1 MAWEFD
7 RERAG
12 ERAGE
17 GLADVDR
24 TIGAGF
30 RGLPR
35 HWAAR
40 VASPNERG
48 GWPGWGRRPRDGAGD
63 GFRDSTRGERRA
75 VASGDGRR
83 DRDRSRAVPRRRR
96 EDSLGG
102 ASGGLRARRSAPYCA
117 CEGGLIYSRRA
128 PIACARGICV
138 ASPTNELLTI
148 ASLQH
153 SLRCRSGPCF
163 DRARTRGSIV
173 SLLHAPPPHNSAS
186 PIAHPPRRD
195 ARPHEVIVRSLP
207 WRRAPRSPLQPVF
220 LQSRLL
226 QSRLLPSRLL
236 PSRLHRRAAAS
247 RAAARMERGRN
258 GGGEGSFAA
267 PSCDPGVDARSFF
280 AGSIDAASID
290 AASIDAESIDA
301 AWIDA
306 ASIGRSRSQP
316 GAHRDKR
323 SRRCAV
329 LGLVARHGLCID
341 ANARKPYTAKSR
353 NLNFTGGYRVL

>member
-247 RAAARMERGRN
+247 RAPHAWSAAAT
-258 GGGEGSFAA
+258 GEGRDRSLHHRAIPA
-267 PSCDPGVDARSFF
+267 STPDRSSQDQSTQHRSTQNRSTQHGSTQHRSDDRDRSLAHIATSDRVDVQSSAWSR
-280 AGSIDAASID
+280 ATACASTRMR
-290 AASIDAESIDA
+290 AS
-301 AWIDA
+301 
-306 ASIGRSRSQP
+306 RTQR
-316 GAHRDKR
+316 K
-323 SRRCAV
+323 
-329 LGLVARHGLCID
+329 VA
-341 ANARKPYTAKSR
+341 T
-353 NLNFTGGYRVL
+353 